1 MVIEKVNQYHPDKV
15 ADRIAGAIVDYA
27 YTLQPNPRIAVEVLV
42 GHGHA
47 TIIAETSVIL
57 ERQVVE
63 AAVGRIAGLTK
74 GQVELVQV
82 PQDSHLA
89 LNQAA
94 GFRCGDNGVF
104 AAKWNSD
111 YERATELAAEYG
123 SIFLADGKYLFDFKK
138 GAATICQSN
147 AANHDI
153 AALVTEFDALTINP
167 LGAWTGGTDTDTG
180 ATNRK
185 LGSDQPLCNPNGLHG
200 KDLSKAD
207 VTITI
212 CLNAISR
219 ILGGALVQ
227 AYCSIG
233 DVDVPLYVGGKL
245 VGTLEFTEAV
255 EYARGYIDRLG
266 GFEQFATYGIQNRG
280 WQLADN

>member
-27 YTLQPNPRIAVEVLV
+27 YTLQPTPRIAVEVLV

-47 TIIAETSVIL
+47 TIIAETSVVL

-74 GQVELVQV
+74 GQVNLIQV

-89 LNQAA
+89 HNQAA

-104 AAKWNSD
+104 AAKWNGD

-138 GAATICQSN
+138 GKATICQSN

-153 AALVTEFDALTINP
+153 AALVTEFDTLTINP

-227 AYCSIG
+227 AFCSIG

-245 VGTLEFTEAV
+245 VGTLEFTDAV
-255 EYARGYIDRLG
+255 EYARGYIDRLD
-266 GFEQFATYGIQNRG
+266 GFEAFATYGIQNRG